1 MILILA
7 EMSSHFMFPSENMNI
22 HNINNNKP
30 NKILLLE
37 TTDMEAE
44 FSINRKLEILQI
56 FALKLHMWERWP
68 GYLIFLL
75 LLHLLP

>member
-7 EMSSHFMFPSENMNI
+7 EMSSHFMFPSENMNV
-22 HNINNNKP
+22 HNINNNNKP

-37 TTDMEAE
+37 TTDMEAV

-56 FALKLHMWERWP
+56 FALKLHM
-68 GYLIFLL
+68 
-75 LLHLLP
+75 